1 MNMSKLTIEA
11 INEKEED
18 FQLVFLSDFRNDEPE
33 FQFDFLDADGVTL
46 IDRQIIIRKE
56 EAIIL
61 MKYLEGVLQ
70 SRSSCR

>member
-1 MNMSKLTIEA
+1 MSKLTIEA

>member
-1 MNMSKLTIEA
+1 MSKLTIEV
-11 INEKEED
+11 INEKEDD

-46 IDRQIIIRKE
+46 IDKQITMRKE
-56 EAIIL
+56 EAIVL

-70 SRSSCR
+70 SRS

>member
-1 MNMSKLTIEA
+1 MSKLTIEV

-33 FQFDFLDADGVTL
+33 FQFDFLDADGTTL
-46 IDRQIIIRKE
+46 IDRQITIRKE
-56 EAIIL
+56 EAIVL

-70 SRSSCR
+70 FRSTCR

>member
-1 MNMSKLTIEA
+1 MSKLTIEV

-33 FQFDFLDADGVTL
+33 FQFDFLDADGSTL
-46 IDRQIIIRKE
+46 IDRQITIRKE
-56 EAIIL
+56 EAIVL

-70 SRSSCR
+70 SRSTCH

>member
-1 MNMSKLTIEA
+1 MSKLTIEV

-33 FQFDFLDADGVTL
+33 FQFDFLDADGSTL
-46 IDRQIIIRKE
+46 IDRQITIRKE
-56 EAIIL
+56 EAIVL

-70 SRSSCR
+70 SGSTCH

>member
-1 MNMSKLTIEA
+1 MSKLTLEV

-33 FQFDFLDADGVTL
+33 FQFDFLDADGSTL
-46 IDRQIIIRKE
+46 IDKQITIRKE
-56 EAIIL
+56 EAIVL

-70 SRSSCR
+70 SRSTCQ

>member
-1 MNMSKLTIEA
+1 MSKLTIEV

-33 FQFDFLDADGVTL
+33 FQFDFLDADGLTL
-46 IDRQIIIRKE
+46 IDRQITIRKE
-56 EAIIL
+56 EAIVL

-70 SRSSCR
+70 SHSTCH

>member
-1 MNMSKLTIEA
+1 MSKLTLEV

-33 FQFDFLDADGVTL
+33 FQFDFLDADGSTL
-46 IDRQIIIRKE
+46 IDRQITIRKE
-56 EAIIL
+56 EAIVL

-70 SRSSCR
+70 SRSTCH